1 MDDAAFAIWRAD
13 IVLLTA
19 TQRSLA
25 FFELASAEANNP
37 IDPFD
42 QEEDAKTAR
51 PNAISGASD
60 AVAPSGASSAV
71 APAAES
77 DLLSQVGRKSNREFR
92 LPSLSRGFDWPLGQG
107 EWHAS
112 VPLQGMPQDIRSAH
126 GDAVGRIAP
135 QRTMDGSGASS
146 DERRIDR

>member
-92 LPSLSRGFDWPLGQG
+92 LPSLSRGFDWL
-107 EWHAS
+107 
-112 VPLQGMPQDIRSAH
+112 
-126 GDAVGRIAP
+126 
-135 QRTMDGSGASS
+135 SGA
-146 DERRIDR
+146 RRMACLGTAARNAARHSVRSRGRRWPDCTTRNDGWIRRKL